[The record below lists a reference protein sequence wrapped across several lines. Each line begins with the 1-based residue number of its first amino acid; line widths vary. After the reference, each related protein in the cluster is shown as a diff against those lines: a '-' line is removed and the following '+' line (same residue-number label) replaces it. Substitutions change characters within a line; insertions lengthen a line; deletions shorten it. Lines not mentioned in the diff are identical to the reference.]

1 MTISVARYR
10 NAPIGSPEFVEE
22 GQRIGDLKDRD
33 RRTIHIAT
41 VQTLRNRMTDAE
53 RRELDDL
60 IDGVID
66 RQYPED

>member
-1 MTISVARYR
+1 VTTSATRYR
-10 NAPIGSPEFVEE
+10 HAWPGSPEFVEE

-53 RRELDDL
+53 RRELDYL
-60 IDGVID
+60 IDGVIN
-66 RQYPED
+66 RQYPEE